1 MFEQDESSAGG
12 DCGKSHRRLILELQS
27 GDPPPYLLYWEISFK
42 RQLSKPRQPDLKELS
57 NHMKDLKQ
65 RNIRAKGRPVRR
77 AKAKEVLATP

>member
-1 MFEQDESSAGG
+1 
-12 DCGKSHRRLILELQS
+12 
-27 GDPPPYLLYWEISFK
+27 
-42 RQLSKPRQPDLKELS
+42 LS